1 MNRRYQ
7 VFISSTYSDLKDERE
22 KVMRT
27 LLKLNYIPAGMEL
40 FPSTDVKQEEY
51 IKRVID
57 ESDYYL
63 LIVGGRYGSIADSG
77 ISYTELEFDYAVSKG
92 KTILAFLHENLQ
104 SIPLGKSELSE
115 EMRNKLNKFRD
126 KVSTGRLVSFW
137 NNAEELGEKVAVS
150 LSHTTSQNPALG
162 WVRFNPYSDIESS
175 KELDSLRKELEST
188 KAELANLKIAQKNY
202 LANLAGLDEKII
214 IHGTK
219 HHLWQGNTIMDNWEC
234 EVSWKLLFMSLAPYL
249 MDYPNDKKVE
259 QLLTSIAFSYTKKQ
273 TDDII
278 EINSQ
283 DFQTIKL
290 QFIALKLVK
299 VSYLQT
305 TKGDMALFW
314 SLTDAG
320 NQLMM
325 QLRTVKSTH
334 RNLFKRP

>member
-1 MNRRYQ
+1 
-7 VFISSTYSDLKDERE
+7 
-22 KVMRT
+22 
-27 LLKLNYIPAGMEL
+27 
-40 FPSTDVKQEEY
+40 
-51 IKRVID
+51 
-57 ESDYYL
+57 
-63 LIVGGRYGSIADSG
+63 
-77 ISYTELEFDYAVSKG
+77 
-92 KTILAFLHENLQ
+92 
-104 SIPLGKSELSE
+104 
-115 EMRNKLNKFRD
+115 
-126 KVSTGRLVSFW
+126 
-137 NNAEELGEKVAVS
+137 
-150 LSHTTSQNPALG
+150 
-162 WVRFNPYSDIESS
+162 
-175 KELDSLRKELEST
+175 
-188 KAELANLKIAQKNY
+188 
-202 LANLAGLDEKII
+202 
-214 IHGTK
+214 
-219 HHLWQGNTIMDNWEC
+219 
-234 EVSWKLLFMSLAPYL
+234 